1 MATKPATRPPGVAGQ
16 ARDWPPPQ
24 GRWTYPDYAR
34 LPDNGMRYEVIEGDL
49 FMNPAPRPKHQK
61 VSLNLAVALHQ
72 FVKQHNLGD
81 VYEAPIDVI
90 LPNLAST
97 VQPDLL
103 FIAGNRLDIVKEEFI
118 EGVPDLIIEVLSP
131 GNPDYDRR
139 TKFQLYARAGVREY
153 WIIDPDAC
161 TIDIFVLRGQA
172 YAPLGGFSSGD
183 KTRSEVLADFRL
195 RVAEIC

>member
-1 MATKPATRPPGVAGQ
+1 
-16 ARDWPPPQ
+16 
-24 GRWTYPDYAR
+24 
-34 LPDNGMRYEVIEGDL
+34 
-49 FMNPAPRPKHQK
+49 
-61 VSLNLAVALHQ
+61 
-72 FVKQHNLGD
+72 
-81 VYEAPIDVI
+81 
-90 LPNLAST
+90 
-97 VQPDLL
+97 
-103 FIAGNRLDIVKEEFI
+103 
-118 EGVPDLIIEVLSP
+118 
-131 GNPDYDRR
+131 PDYDRR